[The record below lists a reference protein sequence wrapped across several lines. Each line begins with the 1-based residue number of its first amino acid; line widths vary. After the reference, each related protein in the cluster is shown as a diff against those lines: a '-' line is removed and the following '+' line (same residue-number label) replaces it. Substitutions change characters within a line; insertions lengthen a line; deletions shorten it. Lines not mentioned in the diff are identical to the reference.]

1 MDDPLTNE
9 EKKTLLSLA
18 RAALEA
24 GVRGAAVPPVDL
36 DAMSPSL
43 RSPGA
48 SFVTLTIRGE
58 LRGCVGAL
66 EAYQPLAKDVC
77 EHAVAAGLDDPRF
90 QPVSPEEL
98 ASIEIEVSR
107 LTPPRALDY
116 RDPPDLLER
125 LRPGIDGVTLRDG
138 GRRATFLPQVWE
150 KLPDKAAFLDQLCAK
165 MGASPDTWR
174 TRHLQVQTYQ
184 VEEFHES

>member
-9 EKKTLLSLA
+9 ERKTLLSLA

-24 GVRGAAVPPVDL
+24 GVRGAPASAVEL
-36 DAMSPSL
+36 DAMSPPL
-43 RSPGA
+43 RLPGA
-48 SFVTLTIRGE
+48 SFVTLTIQGE
-58 LRGCVGAL
+58 LRGCIGAL
-66 EAYQPLAKDVC
+66 EAYQPLANDVC
-77 EHAVAAGLDDPRF
+77 EHAVAAALDDPRF
-90 QPVSPEEL
+90 PPVRPEEL
-98 ASIEIEVSR
+98 ASIEIEISH
-107 LTPPRALDY
+107 LTPPRPLEY

-138 GRRATFLPQVWE
+138 GLRATFLPQVWD
-150 KLPDKAAFLDQLCAK
+150 KLPDKAEFLDQLCAK

-184 VEEFHES
+184 VEEFHE